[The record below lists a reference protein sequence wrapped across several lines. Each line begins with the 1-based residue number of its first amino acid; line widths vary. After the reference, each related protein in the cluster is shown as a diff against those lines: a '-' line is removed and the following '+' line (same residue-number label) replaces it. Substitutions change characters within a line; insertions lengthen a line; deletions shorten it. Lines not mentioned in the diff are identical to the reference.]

1 MLKNLAKRIISSC
14 LRTQPNEVLVHVR
27 PMNIYVYVIFSYFH
41 TSQPQTKILNFV
53 HTLVLKNLVK
63 RKIKIKT
70 KIATT
75 NKSNKETN
83 KEKNK

>member
-14 LRTQPNEVLVHVR
+14 LRTQPNELLVHVR

-63 RKIKIKT
+63 RKT

>member
-1 MLKNLAKRIISSC
+1 MLKNLAKRTISSC
-14 LRTQPNEVLVHVR
+14 LRTQPNELLVHVR
-27 PMNIYVYVIFSYFH
+27 LMNIYVYVIFSYFH
-41 TSQPQTKILNFV
+41 TSEPQTKILNFV

-63 RKIKIKT
+63 IKIKT
-70 KIATT
+70 TLATT